1 MIPKRTCKTYE
12 VSSMNLKI
20 KTILSL
26 FVSILFVIPI
36 YIVLHEG
43 GHTLIAVLYGA
54 HITKFSIWGAYM
66 SYEGGTFTP
75 IGFSLLNIAGMLLP
89 VLVAIIY
96 MLTYRSNVISIPYRI
111 FSYIFVVAP
120 ICSVLAWVFIPIL
133 YLADK
138 APQYDDV
145 TRFMNHS
152 GLSPWVVSFTALII
166 FACCIFIAWKKK
178 IIQNFLTTVRNKAPN
193 E

>member
-1 MIPKRTCKTYE
+1 
-12 VSSMNLKI
+12 MNLKI

-43 GHTLIAVLYGA
+43 GHTLIAVFCGA
-54 HITKFSIWGAYM
+54 RITKFSLWGAYM
-66 SYEGGTFTP
+66 SYEGGTFTSTT
-75 IGFSLLNIAGMLLP
+75 FSLVHIAGMLIP

-111 FSYIFVVAP
+111 FSYIFVLVP
-120 ICSVLAWVFIPIL
+120 ICSVLTWVFIPIL

-145 TRFMNHS
+145 TRFINNS
-152 GLSPWVVSFTALII
+152 GLSPWIVLFAAIII

-178 IIQNFLTTVRNKAPN
+178 IIQNFWTTVVNKAPL